1 MAGGSFLDAV
11 VGVALGTAVH
21 ALLGAISRVIKTAE
35 RFKQILNHLDDT
47 VNWITP
53 RIEEISRSKNSQEI
67 KRLLNLLNQAKETV
81 DKCSG
86 LSSWNYYKKFKFAK
100 ELIQLDNSIRTT
112 LQVFF
117 PVMILG
123 DTRQILDGV
132 DELKLMFSIFF
143 YIILEDFHSTAK
155 STSGIIFDLIR
166 SKVSFESLGL
176 KKIVQSQPAGQFLI
190 ST

>member
-1 MAGGSFLDAV
+1 MEAGRFRDAGL
-11 VGVALGTAVH
+11 GVALATVVNS
-21 ALLGAISRVIKTAE
+21 LLSAISGVIETAN
-35 RFKQILNHLDDT
+35 RFKPVLNHLNDT

-53 RIEEISRSKNSQEI
+53 RIKEISRLTDSQEI
-67 KRLLNLLNQAKETV
+67 ERLLNLLNQAKETV

-86 LSSWNYYKKFKFAK
+86 VSSWNYYKKYKFAQ
-100 ELIQLDNSIRTT
+100 ELIEMDNSIRTT

-123 DTRQILDGV
+123 DTRQILDSV
-132 DELKLMFSIFF
+132 NELKLMFSIFF